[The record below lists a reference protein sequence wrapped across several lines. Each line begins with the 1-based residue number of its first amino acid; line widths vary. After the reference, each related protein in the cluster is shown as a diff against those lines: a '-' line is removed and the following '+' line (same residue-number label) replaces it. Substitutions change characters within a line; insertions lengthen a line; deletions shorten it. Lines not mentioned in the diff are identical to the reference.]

1 MYQIIKFNFL
11 KTNTIDKTNKKFTRY
26 KKKDRTYN

>member
-1 MYQIIKFNFL
+1 MYKIIKFNFL
-11 KTNTIDKTNKKFTRY
+11 KTNKIDKTHKKFTRY